1 MPSLTLAEKSSLV
14 LPEDYLILKTL
25 VELKDKNEYLTED
38 ELKDKLSFTD
48 KELRISLEKLKNLRA
63 ISWDIIAGKRSYK
76 ITFTGLDI
84 LSIKML
90 YVNRILNK
98 LGLTIGEGKESVV
111 YYGYDFDNNT
121 IIVKFHRVGNTSYK
135 NARKLRGYN
144 ERKSWISITL
154 DNAKN
159 EYYALK
165 CLSENLAK
173 VPKPLGYAFN
183 AVAMEY
189 IEGPSLLKAE
199 LNNPKE
205 VLDEIIGSLRIA
217 YLYCN
222 KMVHGDLSPYNIIIG
237 ENESPYIID
246 WPQWK
251 QDDNELLNRDINN
264 ILSFFSK
271 KYGIS
276 EDLNYIMNFIK
287 GKA

>member
-1 MPSLTLAEKSSLV
+1 MPSLTLAEKASLV
-14 LPEDYLILKTL
+14 LPEDYLVLKTF
-25 VELKDKNEYLTED
+25 VELKDKYEYLTEE
-38 ELKDKLSFTD
+38 ELKDRLNFTD
-48 KELRISLEKLKNLRA
+48 TELRISLEKLRNLRA
-63 ISWDIIAGKRSYK
+63 ISWDIITGKRAYK

-84 LSIKML
+84 LAIKML
-90 YVNRILNK
+90 YVNKILNR
-98 LGLTIGEGKESVV
+98 LGLIIGEGKESNV

-121 IIVKFHRVGNTSYK
+121 IIVKFHRVGNSSYK
-135 NARKLRGYN
+135 NARKLRGYR
-144 ERKSWISITL
+144 EKRSWISITL

-159 EYYALK
+159 EYIALK

-173 VPKPLGYAFN
+173 VPKPLGYAYN

-205 VLDEIIGSLRIA
+205 VLDSIIGSLRIA

-237 ENESPYIID
+237 DNESPYIID

-251 QDDNELLNRDINN
+251 QDDDNLLNRDINN
-264 ILSFFSK
+264 IISFFSK
-271 KYGIS
+271 KYNIT
-276 EDLNYIMNFIK
+276 EDLNYIMDFIK

>member
-1 MPSLTLAEKSSLV
+1 MPSLTLAEKTSLV
-14 LPEDYLILKTL
+14 LPEDYSILKTF
-25 VELKDKNEYLTED
+25 VELKDKYEYLTED
-38 ELKDKLSFTD
+38 ELKNRLNFTD
-48 KELRISLEKLKNLRA
+48 SELRISLEKLRGLKA
-63 ISWDIIAGKRSYK
+63 ISWDIIAGKRAYK

-90 YVNRILNK
+90 YVNKVLNR
-98 LGLTIGEGKESVV
+98 LGLIIGEGKESNV

-121 IIVKFHRVGNTSYK
+121 IIAKFHRVGNTSYK

-144 ERKSWISITL
+144 ERKNWISITL

-159 EYYALK
+159 EYTALK

-183 AVAMEY
+183 AVVMEY

-205 VLDEIIGSLRIA
+205 VLDEILGSLRIA

-237 ENESPYIID
+237 GNGSPYIID

-251 QDDNELLNRDINN
+251 QDDNGLLDRDINN
-264 ILSFFSK
+264 IISFFNK
-271 KYGIS
+271 KYDIS

-287 GKA
+287 GKT